1 MSLHCVGRI
10 AFYAAKHITVCNPY
24 VIYHSGVISQ
34 HLQRTAW
41 LVGAVIVA
49 VVPVHLPLLQL
60 SASLVL
66 LAAAA
71 AAVAVAMVVWRR
83 GPLPVLLVV
92 PVTLVMVLSV
102 LLGATVRHLFPINEC
117 HPPFGIIQRLE
128 VVIVVT
134 VDDVALWHH
143 LQVGSDT
150 VVAGTCVITEVDDT
164 AFVDAFIRQFDPGE
178 AEFVGDVA
186 PYNFHDLAELDKITR
201 ESYKSIM

>member
-49 VVPVHLPLLQL
+49 VVLVHLPLLQL

-102 LLGATVRHLFPINEC
+102 LLGATVGHLFPINEC

-134 VDDVALWHH
+134 VDDVALRNH

-150 VVAGTCVITEVDDT
+150 VVARTCVITEVDDA
-164 AFVDAFIRQFDPGE
+164 AFVDAFI
-178 AEFVGDVA
+178 
-186 PYNFHDLAELDKITR
+186 
-201 ESYKSIM
+201 

>member
-71 AAVAVAMVVWRR
+71 AVAVAMVVWRR

-92 PVTLVMVLSV
+92 PVTLAMVLSM
-102 LLGATVRHLFPINEC
+102 LLGGTVRHLFPINER
-117 HPPFGIIQRLE
+117 HPPFGIIQRLK

-150 VVAGTCVITEVDDT
+150 VVAGTCVVTEVDDT
-164 AFVDAFIRQFDPGE
+164 TFVDAFIGQFDPGQ

-186 PYNFHDLAELDKITR
+186 PYNFHNLAELHKITR
-201 ESYKSIM
+201 EPYKSIM